1 MAGLRKPFKGTY
13 PMTQGFGHVGNPLE
27 PVGWREPKVG
37 GQTWRASYTKVA
49 GWSRFDD
56 LHFGTDWDCPMR
68 TPMLAMEAGE
78 VVDVG
83 YTPGRGRYV
92 VVRVTGTDFRYR
104 LQHLYR
110 VDVKVGKKVARGDQL
125 GLSGTSGASTG
136 SHLHVEVWRGGQ
148 AGGTRYNVQRLMVGG
163 DKADVSW
170 IVPA

>member
-37 GQTWRASYTKVA
+37 GQTWRASYVKVA

-83 YTPGRGRYV
+83 YTAGRGRYV

-110 VDVKVGKKVARGDQL
+110 VDVKVGQKVARGEQIA
-125 GLSGTSGASTG
+125 LSGTSGASTG
-136 SHLHVEVWRGGQ
+136 SHLHVEAWRGSQG
-148 AGGTRYNVQRLMVGG
+148 AGVRYNVQRLMVGG
-163 DKADVSW
+163 DKADVKW
-170 IVPA
+170 IVPS